1 MNDAVRDRDVLLVVG
16 GGIAAYKSV
25 MVARELVKRG
35 ARVETVL
42 TRAAERFVSG
52 VTFAGITGRPAH
64 TKLWDPAFAGERHI
78 ALSSRAAVA
87 AVVPATANLL
97 ARMAHGLAND
107 LATTCLLATAA
118 PVVVAPAMH
127 TRMWQHPATQANV
140 ALLAAR
146 GVRFEGPVAGALASG
161 EEGLGRMSEPEFIAD
176 AIALA
181 LTPQDLAGTRVVVSA
196 GGTHEAID
204 PVRFL
209 GNRSSGRMGY
219 ALAER
224 AAARGASV
232 VLVSG
237 PAAVPAPAGVEVVRV
252 RSAREMADA
261 VLAHAASADAVI
273 MAAAVADYR
282 PSEPA
287 REKLKKTSDELVLRL
302 VKNPDILAELGA
314 RRVGVR
320 PMLVGFAVETSD
332 LLARAKEKLLRKRCD
347 LVVANHADGAFE
359 GDDNEVALV
368 TADEVESLPR
378 VSKRAVAERILDRV
392 VKRPREG

>member
-1 MNDAVRDRDVLLVVG
+1 M
-16 GGIAAYKSV
+16 
-25 MVARELVKRG
+25 
-35 ARVETVL
+35 
-42 TRAAERFVSG
+42 
-52 VTFAGITGRPAH
+52 
-64 TKLWDPAFAGERHI
+64 
-78 ALSSRAAVA
+78 
-87 AVVPATANLL
+87 
-97 ARMAHGLAND
+97 
-107 LATTCLLATAA
+107 
-118 PVVVAPAMH
+118 
-127 TRMWQHPATQANV
+127 
-140 ALLAAR
+140 
-146 GVRFEGPVAGALASG
+146 
-161 EEGLGRMSEPEFIAD
+161 
-176 AIALA
+176 
-181 LTPQDLAGTRVVVSA
+181 
-196 GGTHEAID
+196 
-204 PVRFL
+204 
-209 GNRSSGRMGY
+209 
-219 ALAER
+219 
-224 AAARGASV
+224 
-232 VLVSG
+232 
-237 PAAVPAPAGVEVVRV
+237 

-368 TADEVESLPR
+368 SADEVESLPR